1 MVNNG
6 FSILVGAHTW
16 SKSVKTQIKRF
27 DQVTKTYAITST
39 ETKIANPFGGGIY
52 IIVPYEADLGVV
64 TVEIGNVIR
73 SPFFSSTP
81 FHRTTLHEWRN
92 IERKHPGPW
101 ADFESEKFM
110 MQVPTGW
117 IYNFDDP
124 VALMESWDAAM
135 DGVSEMLGYPLVR
148 NNVVLY
154 LQVDVSI
161 AHGVYGIG
169 YPQVNNT
176 YNPAAAT
183 NGNKNHWLLRN
194 PMGFPVEFH
203 ELGHAQLFSKFPGH
217 EEPYVYVATEKFGMG
232 LVEAFTNSM
241 VLRYLE
247 NMSVDQA
254 ALTWMVTEN
263 FRNGKPMDITNSTKN
278 EVRYQHRGGRYVDIA
293 VLFGWDVLKDFYHQ
307 EHLDYMSGAPGDGLD
322 RVDSR
327 IFRLSKAAGVDLTPL
342 IHFWGVH
349 PVDLEALR
357 AAIADEGLPPSQA
370 IYDRLIHYKD
380 IIPADN
386 AEFWDHYLTI
396 YPSQPAGGHP
406 DYQYGWYNVWKYI
419 YDKTHGTAAKNAM
432 QDIIDLYYPE
442 VRFADYPVV
451 KADAVEG
458 LPYNG
463 SLALDV
469 TGLGDENV
477 TFEKLAGPS
486 WLNVA
491 PDGTLSGVAG
501 HADVGV
507 NDFTVHVTN
516 ELGITFVGSVA
527 TVRITVLDAFTGERG
542 LPDFAGFAG
551 HWLDGGCVGL
561 PACGGADL
569 TGDGAVGID
578 DLHVF
583 TELWLADYG
592 ADKSDGAL

>member
-1 MVNNG
+1 
-6 FSILVGAHTW
+6 
-16 SKSVKTQIKRF
+16 
-27 DQVTKTYAITST
+27 
-39 ETKIANPFGGGIY
+39 
-52 IIVPYEADLGVV
+52 
-64 TVEIGNVIR
+64 
-73 SPFFSSTP
+73 
-81 FHRTTLHEWRN
+81 
-92 IERKHPGPW
+92 
-101 ADFESEKFM
+101 
-110 MQVPTGW
+110 
-117 IYNFDDP
+117 
-124 VALMESWDAAM
+124 
-135 DGVSEMLGYPLVR
+135 
-148 NNVVLY
+148 
-154 LQVDVSI
+154 
-161 AHGVYGIG
+161 
-169 YPQVNNT
+169 
-176 YNPAAAT
+176 
-183 NGNKNHWLLRN
+183 
-194 PMGFPVEFH
+194 
-203 ELGHAQLFSKFPGH
+203 
-217 EEPYVYVATEKFGMG
+217 
-232 LVEAFTNSM
+232 
-241 VLRYLE
+241 
-247 NMSVDQA
+247 
-254 ALTWMVTEN
+254 
-263 FRNGKPMDITNSTKN
+263 
-278 EVRYQHRGGRYVDIA
+278 
-293 VLFGWDVLKDFYHQ
+293 
-307 EHLDYMSGAPGDGLD
+307 
-322 RVDSR
+322 
-327 IFRLSKAAGVDLTPL
+327 
-342 IHFWGVH
+342 
-349 PVDLEALR
+349 
-357 AAIADEGLPPSQA
+357 
-370 IYDRLIHYKD
+370 
-380 IIPADN
+380 
-386 AEFWDHYLTI
+386 
-396 YPSQPAGGHP
+396 
-406 DYQYGWYNVWKYI
+406 
-419 YDKTHGTAAKNAM
+419 M